1 MKTPKCYTWLESC
14 GSHLSGGIKE
24 KIFVSILQSVG
35 FSRTLRTDIFL
46 YTEKLSYEVYE
57 AIPHT
62 SWRYVKYIWGSIYDG
77 WCADQQLRR
86 QETDCKPAHCILL
99 SPTLYCQ
106 SFLADTVPQ
115 YFLQPANVS
124 LYHIRVY
131 RVSSFF
137 GRYISSI
144 FTCPLYLIITH
155 TLLPE
160 FFWQIH
166 FLQGGS
172 FLHQCHCIL
181 LSHSGIQSIFIF
193 WLIYISYRL
202 GNY

>member
-1 MKTPKCYTWLESC
+1 MW
-14 GSHLSGGIKE
+14 GIW
-24 KIFVSILQSVG
+24 S
-35 FSRTLRTDIFL
+35 
-46 YTEKLSYEVYE
+46 
-57 AIPHT
+57 
-62 SWRYVKYIWGSIYDG
+62 IWGSIYDG

-181 LSHSGIQSIFIF
+181 LSHRCIQSIFIF
-193 WLIYISYRL
+193 WLIYFLQAGQLLVDRPTQLICISDIYLSTDKYKRHSRAICPSPTL
-202 GNY
+202 DYDHIGGKDESYGSKA